1 MNTGVPALSVFVAVL
16 ATAVP
21 LGLPADATFIPPLI
35 VMTMIFCW
43 RALPGTVFPSYLALL
58 FGLLTDILSG
68 GPLGFWAMMA
78 LIAANAGGRAPS
90 PADAQDRNRLWLFW
104 AGIATA
110 IGVLAWLLG
119 SLYVV
124 RVIDAWPIA
133 FGVCVSI
140 LLFPVVLRGVVWIK
154 RGRLKAGLYRG
165 LT

>member
-1 MNTGVPALSVFVAVL
+1 MNAGVPALSVFVAVL
-16 ATAVP
+16 ATTVP
-21 LGLPADATFIPPLI
+21 WGLPADATFAPPLI

-43 RALPGTVFPSYLALL
+43 RALPGTVLPSYLALL
-58 FGLLTDILSG
+58 LGLLTDILSG

-90 PADAQDRNRLWLFW
+90 PADAQDRNRLWLYW
-104 AGIATA
+104 AGVAAA

-124 RVIDAWPIA
+124 RLIDAWPIA

-154 RGRLKAGLYRG
+154 RGRLKAGIYRG

>member
-1 MNTGVPALSVFVAVL
+1 MNPGVPAVSVFLAVL

-21 LGLPADATFIPPLI
+21 WGLPADATFAPPLI

-58 FGLLTDILSG
+58 LGLLTDMLSG

-90 PADAQDRNRLWLFW
+90 PGDAQARNRLWLFW
-104 AGIATA
+104 GCVAAA
-110 IGVLAWLLG
+110 IGLLAWLLG

-124 RVIDAWPIA
+124 QFIDAWPIA
-133 FGVCVSI
+133 FGVGVSI
-140 LLFPVVLRGVVWIK
+140 LLFPVVLRGVAWIK
-154 RGRLKAGLYRG
+154 RGRLKAGIYRG
-165 LT
+165 FT

>member
-1 MNTGVPALSVFVAVL
+1 MNAGVPALSVFVAVL

-58 FGLLTDILSG
+58 LGLLADILSG

-90 PADAQDRNRLWLFW
+90 PADAQDRNRLWLYW
-104 AGIATA
+104 AGVAVS
-110 IGVLAWLLG
+110 IGVFAWLLG
-119 SLYVV
+119 SLYVL

-154 RGRLKAGLYRG
+154 RGRLRAGIYRG